1 MKTTL
6 FVALATSFIAI
17 PGPVAAQQGRL
28 ITQADIAAAHTLF
41 DQINVA
47 CAAGSKNK
55 ACGVLAYSPE
65 NCAAKR
71 TDVHTRQIYN
81 TYDDRT
87 VRFQAGGTQVVRR
100 PPIALLAPLGII
112 GRDGSTTSYASPQ
125 FVSWDDYESGKRSV
139 TVCGKSERIE
149 AKDFI
154 LANALEKFLKANP

>member
-1 MKTTL
+1 MKTTR
-6 FVALATSFIAI
+6 FVALAMSVVAIA
-17 PGPVAAQQGRL
+17 GPAAAQQGRP
-28 ITQADIAAAHTLF
+28 ITREDVAAAQALF

-65 NCAAKR
+65 DCAAKR

-81 TYDDRT
+81 SYDDRT

-100 PPIALLAPLGII
+100 PPMALLAPLGII
-112 GRDGSTTSYASPQ
+112 GKDGKPTSYTSPQ
-125 FVSWDDYESGKRSV
+125 FVSWDDYQGGKKSV

-149 AKDFI
+149 AKDFT
-154 LANALEKFLKANP
+154 LPNVLEKFLKANP